1 MLCANPKGGAVMKT
15 ISIFLA
21 LINSLVAGLIIAFSL
36 SGSEI
41 RQAVAWW
48 TLMKTLAAFSVI
60 VIGAL
65 TWLASMRTVRPG
77 LMSLGSLLLVALG
90 AATIVWTL
98 HLALVTGDTEYYML
112 VYGGSLIVQGASSL
126 FGVLQESHNSVAV

>member
-1 MLCANPKGGAVMKT
+1 
-15 ISIFLA
+15 
-21 LINSLVAGLIIAFSL
+21 
-36 SGSEI
+36 
-41 RQAVAWW
+41 
-48 TLMKTLAAFSVI
+48 

-98 HLALVTGDTEYYML
+98 HLALVTGDAEYYML

-126 FGVLQESHNSVAV
+126 FGVLQEPRDSVAA

>member
-1 MLCANPKGGAVMKT
+1 MTT

-21 LINSLVAGLIIAFSL
+21 LINALVAGLLIVFSL

-41 RQAVAWW
+41 RQAEAWW
-48 TLMKTLAAFSVI
+48 TLLKTLSAFSVI
-60 VIGAL
+60 VIGVL

-77 LMSLGSLLLVALG
+77 LMSLGSLFLVGLG

-98 HLALVTGDTEYYML
+98 HLALIAGDVEYYML
-112 VYGGSLIVQGASSL
+112 AYGGGLILQGVASL
-126 FGVLQESHNSVAV
+126 FSVLEEPRNSAIV

>member
-1 MLCANPKGGAVMKT
+1 MKT

-21 LINSLVAGLIIAFSL
+21 LINSLVAGLLIAFSL

-41 RQAVAWW
+41 RQAAAWW

-65 TWLASMRTVRPG
+65 TWLASMRTVRQG

-98 HLALVTGDTEYYML
+98 HLALVTGDAEYYML
-112 VYGGSLIVQGASSL
+112 VYGGSLIVQGTSSL
-126 FGVLQESHNSVAV
+126 FGVLEEPRNSVAT

>member
-1 MLCANPKGGAVMKT
+1 MKT

-21 LINSLVAGLIIAFSL
+21 LINSLVAGLLIAFSL

-41 RQAVAWW
+41 RQAAAWW
-48 TLMKTLAAFSVI
+48 TVMKTLAAFSVI

-65 TWLASMRTVRPG
+65 TWLASMRTVRSG

-90 AATIVWTL
+90 TATIVWTL
-98 HLALVTGDTEYYML
+98 HLTLVTGDAEYYML
-112 VYGGSLIVQGASSL
+112 VYGGSLIVQGTSSL
-126 FGVLQESHNSVAV
+126 LGDLQEPRNSVVA

>member
-1 MLCANPKGGAVMKT
+1 MKT

-21 LINSLVAGLIIAFSL
+21 LINGLVAGLLIAFSL

-41 RQAVAWW
+41 RQVTAWW
-48 TLMKTLAAFSVI
+48 TLLKTLSALSVI
-60 VIGAL
+60 VIGIL
-65 TWLASMRTVRPG
+65 TWLASMRTVGPG

-98 HLALVTGDTEYYML
+98 HLALVTGDPEYYML

-126 FGVLQESHNSVAV
+126 FGVLQEPPDSVAA

>member
-1 MLCANPKGGAVMKT
+1 MKT

-21 LINSLVAGLIIAFSL
+21 LINSLVAGLLIAFSL

-41 RQAVAWW
+41 RQAAAWW
-48 TLMKTLAAFSVI
+48 TVMKTLAAFSVI

-65 TWLASMRTVRPG
+65 TWLASMRTVRQG

-90 AATIVWTL
+90 TATIVWTL
-98 HLALVTGDTEYYML
+98 HLTLVTGDAEYYML
-112 VYGGSLIVQGASSL
+112 VYGGSLIVQGTSSL
-126 FGVLQESHNSVAV
+126 LGVLQEPHNSVAA

>member
-1 MLCANPKGGAVMKT
+1 MKT

-21 LINSLVAGLIIAFSL
+21 LINSLVAGLLIAFSL

-41 RQAVAWW
+41 RQAAAWW
-48 TLMKTLAAFSVI
+48 TLIKTLAACSVI

-65 TWLASMRTVRPG
+65 TWLASMRTVRSG

-90 AATIVWTL
+90 TATIVWTL
-98 HLALVTGDTEYYML
+98 HLALVTGDAEYYML
-112 VYGGSLIVQGASSL
+112 VYGGSLIVQGTSSL
-126 FGVLQESHNSVAV
+126 LGVLQEPRNSVAA

>member
-1 MLCANPKGGAVMKT
+1 MKT

-21 LINSLVAGLIIAFSL
+21 LINALVAGLLIAFSL
-36 SGSEI
+36 SASEI
-41 RQAVAWW
+41 RQAAAWW
-48 TLMKTLAAFSVI
+48 TLLKTLSAFSVI
-60 VIGAL
+60 VISVL

-77 LMSLGSLLLVALG
+77 LISLGSLLLVALG

-98 HLALVTGDTEYYML
+98 HLALVTGDPEYYML

-126 FGVLQESHNSVAV
+126 FSVLEEPRNSVAT

>member
-1 MLCANPKGGAVMKT
+1 MKT

-21 LINSLVAGLIIAFSL
+21 LINSLAAGLLIAFSL
-36 SGSEI
+36 SASEI
-41 RQAVAWW
+41 RQVAAWW

-98 HLALVTGDTEYYML
+98 HLALVTGDPEYYML

-126 FGVLQESHNSVAV
+126 FGVLEEQRNSVTA

>member
-1 MLCANPKGGAVMKT
+1 MKT

-21 LINSLVAGLIIAFSL
+21 LINSLVAGLLIAFSL

-41 RQAVAWW
+41 RQAAAWW
-48 TLMKTLAAFSVI
+48 TLIKTLAAFSVI

-65 TWLASMRTVRPG
+65 TWLASMRTVRQG

-98 HLALVTGDTEYYML
+98 HLALVTGDPEYYML

-126 FGVLQESHNSVAV
+126 FGVLEEPRNSVAT

>member
-1 MLCANPKGGAVMKT
+1 MKT

-21 LINSLVAGLIIAFSL
+21 LINSLVAGLLIAFSL

-41 RQAVAWW
+41 RQVAAWW
-48 TLMKTLAAFSVI
+48 TVMKTLAAFSVI

-90 AATIVWTL
+90 TATIVWTL
-98 HLALVTGDTEYYML
+98 HLALVTGDAEYYML

-126 FGVLQESHNSVAV
+126 FGVLEEPRNSVAT

>member
-1 MLCANPKGGAVMKT
+1 MKT

-21 LINSLVAGLIIAFSL
+21 LINSLVAGLLIAFSL

-41 RQAVAWW
+41 RQVAAWW

-90 AATIVWTL
+90 TATIVWTL
-98 HLALVTGDTEYYML
+98 HLALVTGDAEYYML
-112 VYGGSLIVQGASSL
+112 VYGGSLIVQGSSSL
-126 FGVLQESHNSVAV
+126 FGVLEEPRNSVAT

>member
-1 MLCANPKGGAVMKT
+1 MKT

-21 LINSLVAGLIIAFSL
+21 LINTLVAGLLIMFSL

-41 RQAVAWW
+41 SQAAIWW
-48 TLMKTLAAFSVI
+48 TLLKTLSAFSVI
-60 VIGAL
+60 VIGVL
-65 TWLASMRTVRPG
+65 TWLAGMRTVSPG

-98 HLALVTGDTEYYML
+98 HLALVTGDAEYHML
-112 VYGGSLIVQGASSL
+112 AYGGSLIVQGASSL
-126 FGVLQESHNSVAV
+126 FGVLQEPGNPVAPPI

>member
-1 MLCANPKGGAVMKT
+1 MKT

-41 RQAVAWW
+41 RQAAAWW
-48 TLMKTLAAFSVI
+48 TLIKTLAACSVI

-65 TWLASMRTVRPG
+65 TWLASMRTVRSG

-90 AATIVWTL
+90 TATIVWTL
-98 HLALVTGDTEYYML
+98 HLTLVTGDAEYYML
-112 VYGGSLIVQGASSL
+112 VYGGSLIVQGTSSL
-126 FGVLQESHNSVAV
+126 LGVLQEPRNSVAA

>member
-1 MLCANPKGGAVMKT
+1 MKT

-21 LINSLVAGLIIAFSL
+21 LINSLVAGLLIAFSL

-41 RQAVAWW
+41 RQAAAWW
-48 TLMKTLAAFSVI
+48 TVMKTLAAFSVI

-90 AATIVWTL
+90 TATIVWTL
-98 HLALVTGDTEYYML
+98 HLTLVTGDAEYYML
-112 VYGGSLIVQGASSL
+112 VYGGSLIVQGTSSL
-126 FGVLQESHNSVAV
+126 LGDLQEPRNSVVA

>member
-1 MLCANPKGGAVMKT
+1 MKT

-21 LINSLVAGLIIAFSL
+21 LINSLVAGLLIAFSL
-36 SGSEI
+36 SGTEI
-41 RQAVAWW
+41 RQAAAWW
-48 TLMKTLAAFSVI
+48 TLMKTLAAVSVI

-65 TWLASMRTVRPG
+65 TWLASMRTVRQG

-98 HLALVTGDTEYYML
+98 HLALVTGDAEYYML

-126 FGVLQESHNSVAV
+126 FSVLEEPRNSVAT

>member
-1 MLCANPKGGAVMKT
+1 MKT

-21 LINSLVAGLIIAFSL
+21 LINSLVAGLLIAFSL

-41 RQAVAWW
+41 RQAAAWW

-65 TWLASMRTVRPG
+65 TWLASMRTVRQG

-98 HLALVTGDTEYYML
+98 HLALVTVDTEYYML

-126 FGVLQESHNSVAV
+126 FGVLEEPRNSVAT

>member
-1 MLCANPKGGAVMKT
+1 MKT

-21 LINSLVAGLIIAFSL
+21 LINSLVAGLLIAFSL

-41 RQAVAWW
+41 RQAAAWW
-48 TLMKTLAAFSVI
+48 TVMKTLAAFSVI

-90 AATIVWTL
+90 TATIVWTL
-98 HLALVTGDTEYYML
+98 HLALVTGDAEYYML

-126 FGVLQESHNSVAV
+126 FGVLEEPRNSVAT

>member
-1 MLCANPKGGAVMKT
+1 MKT

-41 RQAVAWW
+41 RQAAAWW

-65 TWLASMRTVRPG
+65 AWLASMRTVRPG

-90 AATIVWTL
+90 TATIVWTL
-98 HLALVTGDTEYYML
+98 HLALVTGDAEYYML
-112 VYGGSLIVQGASSL
+112 VYGGSLIVQGTSSL
-126 FGVLQESHNSVAV
+126 LGVLQEPRNSVAA